1 MKTTTTDKKLKPQV
15 LETLETSEINHE
27 MINQDSITKPQPVK
41 IPVSDYYLL
50 GADQQCWFIAK
61 KRTRK
66 GKDGWE
72 QIKWFSSVEKA
83 GEELF
88 HLMVRTSEATS
99 EFELLQAVTSSRH
112 AIRKAFKKTFSLWD
126 E

>member
-1 MKTTTTDKKLKPQV
+1 MKTTTTDKELKPQV
-15 LETLETSEINHE
+15 LDTLETSDINHE

-50 GADQQCWFIAK
+50 GADQHCWFIAK

-66 GKDGWE
+66 GKNGWE
-72 QIKWFSSVEKA
+72 QIKWFSSMEKA
-83 GEELF
+83 GEGLF
-88 HLMVRTSEATS
+88 NLMVRTSGATS
-99 EFELLQAVTSSRH
+99 EFELLQAVTCSRNT
-112 AIRKAFKKTFSLWD
+112 IRNAFKKAFSLWD